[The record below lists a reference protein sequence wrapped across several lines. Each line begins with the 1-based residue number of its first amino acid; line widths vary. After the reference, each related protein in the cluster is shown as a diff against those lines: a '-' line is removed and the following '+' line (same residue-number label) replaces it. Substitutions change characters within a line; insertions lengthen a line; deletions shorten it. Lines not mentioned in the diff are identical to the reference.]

1 MAQRSSIRTTQRYK
15 DLQRDKRLIIM
26 DELHLIDIE
35 AVVKHKVPKY
45 YPKVPKWVFR
55 FAEWLICQKEMN
67 HIITELRDVKGAD
80 FADGMTRI
88 LNVNYTISGME
99 NIPDEGRFIFVSN
112 HPLGAFDGIS
122 YIKVLGHKYPK
133 FKVIV
138 NDMLMYIYNMRPVFL
153 PVNTLGAQ
161 KRSDMEAI
169 DAAYNDAET
178 QLLSFPAGF
187 CSRWIDG
194 KIQDVPWKK
203 SVITQA
209 IESKRDIIP
218 MYFGGRN
225 SITFYAI
232 EWLRRV
238 AGMKFNIGLILLP
251 WQMVKTAKNKTFSIT
266 IGKPIP
272 WQTFDKSKTPTEWAQ
287 WLREQSYA
295 LN

>member
-1 MAQRSSIRTTQRYK
+1 MA
-15 DLQRDKRLIIM
+15 
-26 DELHLIDIE
+26 ELHLINLE
-35 AVVKHKVPKY
+35 AVVKTKAPKY

-67 HIITELRDVKGAD
+67 YILENYQEEEGVD
-80 FADGMTRI
+80 FAEVMTKE
-88 LNVNYTISGME
+88 LNVKYNIEGME
-99 NIPDEGRFIFVSN
+99 NIPDNGRFIFVSN

-122 YIKVLGHKYPK
+122 YIKVFGKKYPK

-138 NDMLMYIYNMRPVFL
+138 NDILMNIYNLRPVFL
-153 PVNTLGAQ
+153 PVNTLGTQ

-169 DAAYNDAET
+169 EAAYKDEET

-187 CSRWIDG
+187 CSRFMEG
-194 KIQDVPWKK
+194 KIQDTPWKK

-209 IESKRDIIP
+209 IDSQRDIIP

-225 SITFYAI
+225 SITFYGL
-232 EWLRRV
+232 EWIRRV
-238 AGMKFNIGLILLP
+238 FGMKFNIGLILLP
-251 WQMVKTAKNKTFSIT
+251 WQMMKTAKNKTFSIK

-272 WQTFDKSKTPTEWAQ
+272 WQTFDKSKTPTEWAS

-295 LN
+295 LNSKK